1 MDIMKF
7 RILITTFAACLCSNV
22 LADSVPAGRVADW
35 SGGAADIMTYGHD
48 SPIGRIHE
56 DGTVTFDLPTPPAR
70 GQTVAATFDRC
81 PAGGLV
87 VKNGEAEVSATMLY
101 VERDEVELGL
111 VAATSPE
118 FAAWTL
124 SFGESPM
131 VKGAHLRWLHVAGD
145 ASVSGDCVEEMLTP
159 SGDLEFHSESRLELV
174 DGWNLIR
181 TAFVEVVE
189 FEDGSRYEKHT
200 VHDALQAF
208 PDDTLWYLESL

>member
-1 MDIMKF
+1 MKSQT
-7 RILITTFAACLCSNV
+7 LLTVLAGCLCATA
-22 LADSVPAGRVADW
+22 LADPSPTGRVADW
-35 SGGAADIMTYGHD
+35 NGGTAEIMTYGHD
-48 SPIGRIHE
+48 SPIGRILE
-56 DGTVTFDLPTPPAR
+56 DGTVTFDLPTPPAT

-101 VERDEVELGL
+101 VERDGVELGL

-124 SFGESPM
+124 TFGESPM
-131 VKGAHLRWLHVAGD
+131 VKGAHLRWLHVDGD
-145 ASVSGDCVEEMLTP
+145 ASVNGECVQEMLTP
-159 SGDLEFHSESRLELV
+159 AGDLEFRGEYRLNLV

-181 TAFVEVVE
+181 TAFLDVVE
-189 FEDGSRYEKHT
+189 YEDGSRYETHT

-208 PDDTLWYLESL
+208 PEDALWYLETL